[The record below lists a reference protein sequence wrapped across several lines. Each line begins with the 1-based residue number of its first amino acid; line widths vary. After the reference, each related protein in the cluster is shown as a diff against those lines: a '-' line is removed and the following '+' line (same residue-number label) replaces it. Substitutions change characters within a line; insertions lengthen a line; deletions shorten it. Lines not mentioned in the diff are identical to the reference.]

1 MNKCVALTRSWQA
14 AEQKKS
20 FWAAK
25 YCKKSTFLAQINF
38 ADGKICHRDLCLKVG
53 AKSKNQFDAMPR
65 RATNI
70 SRLKAYPSF
79 LLQVFWYRDRP
90 NAPLCRY
97 AAHSPSIDV
106 YLFLL
111 GHGRLEYLDKHK
123 NISYYL
129 VLPTS
134 PEKCFRVQFS
144 ASENQTVY
152 WCIWQ
157 SL

>member
-38 ADGKICHRDLCLKVG
+38 AVGKICHRDLCLKVG

-79 LLQVFWYRDRP
+79 LLQVFWYRYLILNDYWLCDIVLDR
-90 NAPLCRY
+90 L
-97 AAHSPSIDV
+97 SPHVIYPERRDIKHLQV
-106 YLFLL
+106 GFLYV
-111 GHGRLEYLDKHK
+111 HQHNSQWSNK
-123 NISYYL
+123 S
-129 VLPTS
+129 
-134 PEKCFRVQFS
+134 S
-144 ASENQTVY
+144 AS
-152 WCIWQ
+152 
-157 SL
+157 SLTYRWHYVAGR